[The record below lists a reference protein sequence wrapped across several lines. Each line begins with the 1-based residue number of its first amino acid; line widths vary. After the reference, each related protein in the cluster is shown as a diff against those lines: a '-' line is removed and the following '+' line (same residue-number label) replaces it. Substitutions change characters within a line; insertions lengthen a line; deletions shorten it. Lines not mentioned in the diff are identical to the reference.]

1 MRNQLADRTALRRA
15 EIDRLDTLSRTRAL
29 TDSESR
35 RLERLIYSDTY
46 ASYRR
51 KSGGAA

>member
-1 MRNQLADRTALRRA
+1 MRNQLIDRSALRRA
-15 EIDRLDTLSRTRAL
+15 EIDRLDSLSRTRAL

-46 ASYRR
+46 ATYRR
-51 KSGGAA
+51 RAGGRA

>member
-1 MRNQLADRTALRRA
+1 MRNQLVDRTALRQA
-15 EIDRLDTLSRTRAL
+15 EINRLDTLSRTRAP
-29 TDSESR
+29 THSESR
-35 RLERLIYSDTY
+35 RLECLIYSDTY